1 MRRAHRGGPI
11 VILLMLVTLLA
22 APGGA
27 LAEAP
32 RTSLADIE
40 DVVMC
45 PVCGTSLALATEAP
59 QAERQRE
66 LIRRLVAQGR
76 TKEQVKAALVAE
88 FGEEVLALP
97 DDDGFD
103 LAAYLVPALLVLLG
117 ATAVGVAA
125 LRWRRARRPDDL
137 AAPTAPPPVAAD
149 ARLRSDM
156 ERYEL

>member
-1 MRRAHRGGPI
+1 VRRARRGG
-11 VILLMLVTLLA
+11 VTALLLLVALLA
-22 APGGA
+22 ARGGA
-27 LAEAP
+27 LAAAP

-40 DVVMC
+40 DEVMC

-88 FGEEVLALP
+88 FGEQVLALP
-97 DDDGFD
+97 DDDGFA
-103 LAAYLVPALLVLLG
+103 LAAYAVPALLVLLG
-117 ATAVGVAA
+117 GMAVGLAA
-125 LRWRRARRPDDL
+125 LRWRRRRRRDDP
-137 AAPTAPPPVAAD
+137 ATSPAPGPVAAD